1 MGTWEIS
8 ADLLSRARFVVSPM
22 GETVAALMALARPGD
37 ATERAFAAAHLEA
50 FNAMLA
56 EHPGRAA
63 LLRRSH
69 RPGWMADYLGL
80 PPVGGPMG
88 FDDELALVAAR
99 GDAAIRRD
107 LRDVDPAPLPAVL
120 RRPGLAQLAVGI
132 LDWVWT
138 RTLASDWARRKRV
151 LDADIVSRTGR
162 LARSGWAGVMSD
174 LGGDVAWEGDGR
186 LRVNRYDL
194 PSRRLGA
201 DAELYFVPVHGRGT
215 WVGWDL
221 PTRYCLFYPVTGSR
235 LNPAAA
241 DRDGLARLV
250 GPNRARVLLALEVP
264 ASTTGL
270 VAATGLGLGVVG
282 SHLGVLLAAGLVL
295 RRRSGREVLYW
306 RTALGDALAAAGTGG

>member
-1 MGTWEIS
+1 MGTWEVS

-22 GETVAALMALARPGD
+22 GETVGALMTLVEPRD
-37 ATERAFAAAHLEA
+37 ADERAFAAAHQEA
-50 FNAMLA
+50 FRVMLVD
-56 EHPGRAA
+56 HPGRAA
-63 LLRRSH
+63 LLRRSR

-80 PPVGGPMG
+80 PPLGGPME
-88 FDDELALVAAR
+88 FEEELALVAAR
-99 GDAAIRRD
+99 GDTVIRRD

-120 RRPGLAQLAVGI
+120 RRRGLAGLAVGL

-162 LARSGWAGVMSD
+162 LARSGWAAVMSD

-194 PSRRLGA
+194 PSRRLGD
-201 DAELYFVPVHGRGT
+201 DAELYFIPVHGRGT

-250 GPNRARVLLALEVP
+250 GPNRARVLLALDGP
-264 ASTTGL
+264 TSTTGL
-270 VAATGLGLGVVG
+270 VAGTGLGLGAVG
-282 SHLGVLLAAGLVL
+282 NHLAVLLSSGLVL

-306 RTALGDALAAAGTGG
+306 RTALGDGLVAAGTGG